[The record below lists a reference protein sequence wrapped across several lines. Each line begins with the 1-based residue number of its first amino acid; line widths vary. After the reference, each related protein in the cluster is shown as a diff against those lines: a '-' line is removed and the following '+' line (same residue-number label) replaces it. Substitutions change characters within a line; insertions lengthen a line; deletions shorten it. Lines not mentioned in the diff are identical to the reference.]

1 MRAHRCVPDA
11 PVTRPAAHP
20 ATMPTLTPVCPVLAV
35 VRSLVDG
42 TDPCNRGQVGRRA
55 LTRGAA
61 V

>member
-11 PVTRPAAHP
+11 PVTRPA
-20 ATMPTLTPVCPVLAV
+20 TMPTLTPVCPVPAV

-55 LTRGAA
+55 LTRGATE
-61 V
+61 